1 VAELKISS
9 LPISADMLQAI
20 ADFPR
25 SRDQK
30 ASTPT
35 GEFLWLWKYY
45 DYDAYFEQF

>member
-9 LPISADMLQAI
+9 SPILTDMLQEI

-25 SRDQK
+25 SRDRK

-45 DYDAYFEQF
+45 DYEAYFEPF